1 MDDIDQSE
9 IYDPSINS
17 FSQVGSVIDHPLFLQ
32 SEIQGCLDVGDP
44 NYECSI
50 CGACFWLLERV
61 ERESTVNRPVFTV
74 CCSKGKIQLPYLQT
88 PPDLLYD
95 LINGH
100 DRKSL
105 YFQKNIRSYNSMF
118 AFTSLGGKVMDSVND
133 GRGPPQ
139 FIISGQNYHRIGSL
153 LPVAGEKPKFAQ
165 LYVYDTQ
172 HEIMHRQRIF
182 GQTSEIDKELI
193 TELLQMIDTHNVIA
207 QSFRRVRELYEC
219 HPSEIFSL
227 KLYSQRNVDRR
238 MYSAPSCD
246 EVAALIIGDFDSS
259 DHGRDIIVRSTG
271 GRLQR
276 IYETHALY
284 WPLQYPLLFPY
295 GEDGYQPNIG
305 YRGQPLEYVP
315 GRRTR
320 VSLREFIC
328 FCLQIREHEDGIIH
342 KSRRLFQQFVVDCFT
357 MIESQRLYEIRMKQS
372 TIRGEVLQGIE
383 EAMRR
388 GDDEASS
395 IGTRIILPSSF
406 TGSRRYMFNRCQD
419 AMAICKHFG
428 YPDLF
433 LTITCNPNWPEFQRF
448 TERERIPI
456 ADRPDISCRVF
467 HAKLKC
473 LLNDLKEGVFFGP
486 LNAGMYTIEFQ
497 KRGLPHAH
505 MLLWLNA
512 ESNLQSVEIVDEFIC
527 AELPNPQKFPS
538 LYNVVTKY
546 MIHGP
551 CGPLRPSSPCMKDG
565 KCSKFYP
572 KKFVDQTSFDEDG
585 YPIYRRRNMG
595 VTVKINDVDIDNR
608 FVVPYNPLLLMKYQ
622 AHINLEFCNKS
633 NVIKYLFK
641 YVNKGPDR
649 VTATV
654 GERYDVGQSSQV
666 VDEIKQYYD
675 CRYLSP
681 SESMWRIFAYDIHQR
696 WPSVQRLTFHLPN
709 QQHVV
714 FDDADITTHVY
725 LRNKDLLTMFTGWM
739 MANRRFSEGRSL
751 TYVEY
756 PGKFVYC
763 LRSREW
769 KPRQRGFSIGR
780 LSFAHPSSGELFY
793 MRMLLNVQRGC
804 TSFRSIRTVNGVT
817 YDTFQE
823 ACSAMGFLIDD
834 NEYVSAIKEV
844 AELAS
849 AAHLRRLFVM
859 LLLSG
864 SMGRPLLVWEQ
875 TWTYLSDDILY
886 RRRHELR
893 YPDLTMSQD
902 ELQTFCLL
910 EVERLLQ
917 SNGKSLR
924 NYAGMPV
931 PNNSL
936 VSQFSNLM
944 LLRELQYDTVSLSRE
959 HDADLLK
966 LNEEQRVVYD
976 KIIDCVSNK
985 KDGFFFVYGF
995 GGTGKTFLYRVL
1007 SARLRSEKKIVINV
1021 ASSGIASLLL
1031 PGGKTAHSMFN
1042 IPVDLTEDTVCR
1054 IKKDSPKAEV
1064 FRLADLIIWDE
1075 APMTNKLAFEAL
1087 DRTLRD
1093 IMVSVSDRN
1102 KDLPFGGKVVVLGGD
1117 FRQVLPVIPKGSR
1130 AEIVMASIN
1139 SSIIW
1144 KYCEVL
1150 RLTTNMRLA
1159 TGSEQST
1166 AQELR
1171 SFSDWILQIGEGRC
1185 GAVVN
1190 DKLFVDI
1197 PSDLII
1203 PVLENPVE
1211 DIVNTIYPNLVQ
1223 NFCDPS
1229 FFQDRAI
1236 LAPTVENV
1244 EEINNYI
1251 VDLLPGKEKSYLS
1264 ADSICGSDAY
1274 SDVDVDWIT
1283 VEFLN
1288 QIRCS
1293 GLPNHL
1299 LKLKI
1304 GVPIILLRNIDPA
1317 GGLCNGTRLVVR
1329 DLGTNVIGADIVSGS
1344 NVGDK
1349 VFITRMNMIPSDT
1362 VIPFKFQRRQFLVSL
1377 SFAMTINKSQG
1388 QTLSTVG
1395 LFLRRPVFS
1404 HGQLYVALS
1413 RVRNRNG
1420 LKILLCDE
1428 GLVDAAKT
1436 ENVVFKEVFDK
1447 I

>member
-1 MDDIDQSE
+1 
-9 IYDPSINS
+9 
-17 FSQVGSVIDHPLFLQ
+17 
-32 SEIQGCLDVGDP
+32 
-44 NYECSI
+44 
-50 CGACFWLLERV
+50 
-61 ERESTVNRPVFTV
+61 
-74 CCSKGKIQLPYLQT
+74 
-88 PPDLLYD
+88 
-95 LINGH
+95 
-100 DRKSL
+100 
-105 YFQKNIRSYNSMF
+105 
-118 AFTSLGGKVMDSVND
+118 
-133 GRGPPQ
+133 
-139 FIISGQNYHRIGSL
+139 
-153 LPVAGEKPKFAQ
+153 
-165 LYVYDTQ
+165 
-172 HEIMHRQRIF
+172 
-182 GQTSEIDKELI
+182 
-193 TELLQMIDTHNVIA
+193 
-207 QSFRRVRELYEC
+207 
-219 HPSEIFSL
+219 
-227 KLYSQRNVDRR
+227 
-238 MYSAPSCD
+238 
-246 EVAALIIGDFDSS
+246 
-259 DHGRDIIVRSTG
+259 
-271 GRLQR
+271 
-276 IYETHALY
+276 
-284 WPLQYPLLFPY
+284 
-295 GEDGYQPNIG
+295 
-305 YRGQPLEYVP
+305 
-315 GRRTR
+315 
-320 VSLREFIC
+320 
-328 FCLQIREHEDGIIH
+328 
-342 KSRRLFQQFVVDCFT
+342 

-383 EAMRR
+383 EAMRC

-395 IGTRIILPSSF
+395 IGTRVIFPSSF
-406 TGSRRYMFNRCQD
+406 TGGRRYMFNRCQD
-419 AMAICKHFG
+419 AMEICKHFG

-456 ADRPDISCRVF
+456 TDRPDISCRVF

-473 LLNDLKEGVFFGP
+473 LLSDLKEGVFFGP
-486 LNAGMYTIEFQ
+486 LSAT
-497 KRGLPHAH
+497 
-505 MLLWLNA
+505 
-512 ESNLQSVEIVDEFIC
+512 
-527 AELPNPQKFPS
+527 

-551 CGPLRPSSPCMKDG
+551 CGRLRPSSPCMKDG

-572 KKFVDQTSFDEDG
+572 KRFVDQTSFDEDG
-585 YPIYRRRNMG
+585 YPIYRHRNMG

-641 YVNKGPDR
+641 YINKGPDR
-649 VTATV
+649 VTTTV
-654 GERYDVGQSSQV
+654 GETYHVGESSQV

-681 SESMWRIFAYDIHQR
+681 SESMWRIFAYDIHHR

-725 LRNKDLLTMFTGWM
+725 LRNKDLLTMFTSWM
-739 MANRRFSEGRSL
+739 MANRRFPDGRSL

-763 LRSREW
+763 SNSREW

-793 MRMLLNVQRGC
+793 MQMLLNVQKGY

-834 NEYVSAIKEV
+834 KEYVSAIKEV
-844 AELAS
+844 VEVVS
-849 AAHLRRLFVM
+849 AAQLRRLFVM

-864 SMGRPLLVWEQ
+864 SMGRPLSVWEQ
-875 TWTYLSDDILY
+875 TWAYLSDDILY
-886 RRRHELR
+886 RRRHELQ

-910 EVERLLQ
+910 EIEKLLQ

-936 VSQFSNLM
+936 VSQSSNLM
-944 LLRELQYDTVSLSRE
+944 LLRELQYDTVSLTRE
-959 HDADLLK
+959 HDANILK

-985 KDGFFFVYGF
+985 RHRFFFVYGF

-1007 SARLRSEKKIVINV
+1007 SAGLRSEKKIVINI

-1042 IPVDLTEDTVCR
+1042 IPVELTEDTICR
-1054 IKKDSPKAEV
+1054 IKKDSAKADV
-1064 FRLADLIIWDE
+1064 VQLADLIIWDE
-1075 APMTNKLAFEAL
+1075 ALMANKLAFEAL

-1093 IMVSVSDRN
+1093 IMISVSDRN

-1117 FRQVLPVIPKGSR
+1117 FRQVLPVIPKG
-1130 AEIVMASIN
+1130 
-1139 SSIIW
+1139 
-1144 KYCEVL
+1144 
-1150 RLTTNMRLA
+1150 
-1159 TGSEQST
+1159 
-1166 AQELR
+1166 
-1171 SFSDWILQIGEGRC
+1171 RC
-1185 GAVVN
+1185 GTVVN

-1197 PSDLII
+1197 HSDLII

-1211 DIVNTIYPNLVQ
+1211 DI
-1223 NFCDPS
+1223 
-1229 FFQDRAI
+1229 DRAI
-1236 LAPTVENV
+1236 LAPTIDNV

-1251 VDLLPGKEKSYLS
+1251 VDLLPGEEKNYLS
-1264 ADSICGSDAY
+1264 ADSICGSDVY
-1274 SDVDVDWIT
+1274 SDVDVDWIN

-1293 GLPNHL
+1293 GLPNHS

-1304 GVPIILLRNIDPA
+1304 GVLIILLRNIDPA

-1329 DLGTNVIGADIVSGS
+1329 DLGRNVISADIVSGS

-1362 VIPFKFQRRQFLVSL
+1362 VIPFKFQRRQFPVSL

-1395 LFLRRPVFS
+1395 LFLRRPVFC
-1404 HGQLYVALS
+1404 HGQLCVALS

-1428 GLVDAAKT
+1428 GLVDPIRT
-1436 ENVVFKEVFDK
+1436 ENVVFTEVFYK

>member
-1 MDDIDQSE
+1 MSDNSVRAREYRRNCLKRKRTQTHHRNAREVLDSSVPVFSLNDYMENLFDVSQNVNQSSHLTLSDQSE

-17 FSQVGSVIDHPLFLQ
+17 FSQVGFVIDHPLFLQ

-61 ERESTVNRPVFTV
+61 ERESTVNRP
-74 CCSKGKIQLPYLQT
+74 I
-88 PPDLLYD
+88 LL
-95 LINGH
+95 
-100 DRKSL
+100 
-105 YFQKNIRSYNSMF
+105 MF

-172 HEIMHRQRIF
+172 HDNMHRQRIF

-227 KLYSQRNVDRR
+227 KLYSQRNVDRNVQC
-238 MYSAPSCD
+238 PSCD
-246 EVAALIIGDFDSS
+246 EVAALIVGDFDSS

-305 YRGQPLEYVP
+305 YRGQQLGYVP

-328 FCLQIREHEDGIIH
+328 FRLQIREHEDGIIH

-406 TGSRRYMFNRCQD
+406 TGGRRYMFNRCQD

-633 NVIKYLFK
+633 NV
-641 YVNKGPDR
+641 
-649 VTATV
+649 
-654 GERYDVGQSSQV
+654 
-666 VDEIKQYYD
+666 DEIKQYYD

-725 LRNKDLLTMFTGWM
+725 LRNKDLLTMFTG
-739 MANRRFSEGRSL
+739 
-751 TYVEY
+751 
-756 PGKFVYC
+756 
-763 LRSREW
+763 
-769 KPRQRGFSIGR
+769 
-780 LSFAHPSSGELFY
+780 
-793 MRMLLNVQRGC
+793 
-804 TSFRSIRTVNGVT
+804 
-817 YDTFQE
+817 
-823 ACSAMGFLIDD
+823 
-834 NEYVSAIKEV
+834 
-844 AELAS
+844 
-849 AAHLRRLFVM
+849 
-859 LLLSG
+859 
-864 SMGRPLLVWEQ
+864 
-875 TWTYLSDDILY
+875 
-886 RRRHELR
+886 
-893 YPDLTMSQD
+893 
-902 ELQTFCLL
+902 
-910 EVERLLQ
+910 
-917 SNGKSLR
+917 
-924 NYAGMPV
+924 
-931 PNNSL
+931 
-936 VSQFSNLM
+936 
-944 LLRELQYDTVSLSRE
+944 
-959 HDADLLK
+959 
-966 LNEEQRVVYD
+966 
-976 KIIDCVSNK
+976 
-985 KDGFFFVYGF
+985 
-995 GGTGKTFLYRVL
+995 
-1007 SARLRSEKKIVINV
+1007 
-1021 ASSGIASLLL
+1021 
-1031 PGGKTAHSMFN
+1031 
-1042 IPVDLTEDTVCR
+1042 
-1054 IKKDSPKAEV
+1054 
-1064 FRLADLIIWDE
+1064 
-1075 APMTNKLAFEAL
+1075 
-1087 DRTLRD
+1087 
-1093 IMVSVSDRN
+1093 
-1102 KDLPFGGKVVVLGGD
+1102 
-1117 FRQVLPVIPKGSR
+1117 
-1130 AEIVMASIN
+1130 
-1139 SSIIW
+1139 
-1144 KYCEVL
+1144 
-1150 RLTTNMRLA
+1150 
-1159 TGSEQST
+1159 
-1166 AQELR
+1166 
-1171 SFSDWILQIGEGRC
+1171 
-1185 GAVVN
+1185 
-1190 DKLFVDI
+1190 
-1197 PSDLII
+1197 
-1203 PVLENPVE
+1203 
-1211 DIVNTIYPNLVQ
+1211 
-1223 NFCDPS
+1223 
-1229 FFQDRAI
+1229 
-1236 LAPTVENV
+1236 
-1244 EEINNYI
+1244 
-1251 VDLLPGKEKSYLS
+1251 
-1264 ADSICGSDAY
+1264 
-1274 SDVDVDWIT
+1274 
-1283 VEFLN
+1283 
-1288 QIRCS
+1288 
-1293 GLPNHL
+1293 
-1299 LKLKI
+1299 
-1304 GVPIILLRNIDPA
+1304 
-1317 GGLCNGTRLVVR
+1317 
-1329 DLGTNVIGADIVSGS
+1329 
-1344 NVGDK
+1344 
-1349 VFITRMNMIPSDT
+1349 
-1362 VIPFKFQRRQFLVSL
+1362 
-1377 SFAMTINKSQG
+1377 
-1388 QTLSTVG
+1388 
-1395 LFLRRPVFS
+1395 
-1404 HGQLYVALS
+1404 
-1413 RVRNRNG
+1413 
-1420 LKILLCDE
+1420 
-1428 GLVDAAKT
+1428 
-1436 ENVVFKEVFDK
+1436 
-1447 I
+1447 

>member
-61 ERESTVNRPVFTV
+61 ERDSTVNRPIFTV
-74 CCSKGKIQLPYLQT
+74 CCSKGKIQLPYLQKSS
-88 PPDLLYD
+88 DLLYD

-100 DRKSL
+100 DSKSL

-118 AFTSLGGKVMDSVND
+118 AFTSLGSKVLDSVND
-133 GRGPPQ
+133 ERGPPQ

-153 LPVAGEKPKFAQ
+153 LPDAGEKPKFAQ

-172 HEIMHRQRIF
+172 HEIMHRQQIF

-193 TELLQMIDTHNVIA
+193 TKLLQMIDIHNVIA
-207 QSFRRVRELYEC
+207 QSFRRVKEFYEC

-246 EVAALIIGDFDSS
+246 EVAALIVGDFDSS

-271 GRLQR
+271 GWLQR

-295 GEDGYQPNIG
+295 GEDGYQLNIG
-305 YRGQPLEYVP
+305 YRGQQLGYVP

-328 FCLQIREHEDGIIH
+328 LRLQIREHEDGIIH
-342 KSRRLFQQFVVDCFT
+342 KCRRLFQQFVVDCFT

-406 TGSRRYMFNRCQD
+406 TGGRRYMFNRCQN
-419 AMAICKHFG
+419 AM
-428 YPDLF
+428 
-433 LTITCNPNWPEFQRF
+433 RF

-473 LLNDLKEGVFFGP
+473 LLSDLKEGVFFGP
-486 LNAGMYTIEFQ
+486 FNAGMYTIEFQ
-497 KRGLPHAH
+497 KRGLPYAH
-505 MLLWLNA
+505 MLLWLNG

-572 KKFVDQTSFDEDG
+572 KRFVDQTSFDEDG

-654 GERYDVGQSSQV
+654 GERYDVGESSQV

-681 SESMWRIFAYDIHQR
+681 SESMWRIFAYDIYQR

-751 TYVEY
+751 TYIEY

-804 TSFRSIRTVNGVT
+804 TSFRRIRTVNGVT

-834 NEYVSAIKEV
+834 KEYVSAIKEV

-849 AAHLRRLFVM
+849 AAQLRRLFVM

-886 RRRHELR
+886 RRRHELQ

-910 EVERLLQ
+910 EIERLLQ

-944 LLRELQYDTVSLSRE
+944 LLREL
-959 HDADLLK
+959 
-966 LNEEQRVVYD
+966 
-976 KIIDCVSNK
+976 
-985 KDGFFFVYGF
+985 F

-1042 IPVDLTEDTVCR
+1042 IPVDLTEDTVCQ

-1064 FRLADLIIWDE
+1064 FRLADFIFWDE

-1093 IMVSVSDRN
+1093 IMVSNSDRN

-1150 RLTTNMRLA
+1150 QLTKNMRLA
-1159 TGSEQST
+1159 IGSEQST

-1185 GAVVN
+1185 GTVVN

-1197 PSDLII
+1197 PSNLII

-1211 DIVNTIYPNLVQ
+1211 DI

-1236 LAPTVENV
+1236 LAPTVDNV

-1251 VDLLPGKEKSYLS
+1251 VDLLPGEEKNYLS

-1317 GGLCNGTRLVVR
+1317 GGLCNGTRLVMR

-1362 VIPFKFQRRQFLVSL
+1362 VIPFKFQRRQFPVSL
-1377 SFAMTINKSQG
+1377 LFAMTINKSQG

-1395 LFLRRPVFS
+1395 LFLRCPVFS

-1428 GLVDAAKT
+1428 GLVDAART
-1436 ENVVFKEVFDK
+1436 ENVVFKKVFDK

>member
-9 IYDPSINS
+9 IYDPSVNS
-17 FSQVGSVIDHPLFLQ
+17 FSQVGSVIDHLLFLQ
-32 SEIQGCLDVGDP
+32 SEIQG
-44 NYECSI
+44 
-50 CGACFWLLERV
+50 
-61 ERESTVNRPVFTV
+61 
-74 CCSKGKIQLPYLQT
+74 KISVTLSPKA
-88 PPDLLYD
+88 PDLLYN
-95 LINGH
+95 LING
-100 DRKSL
+100 DDSKSL

-118 AFTSLGGKVMDSVND
+118 AFTSLGGKVLDSVND

-153 LPVAGEKPKFAQ
+153 LPNAGEKPKFAQ
-165 LYVYDTQ
+165 LYIYDTQ

-207 QSFRRVRELYEC
+207 QSFRKVKEFYQC

-246 EVAALIIGDFDSS
+246 EVAALIVGDFDSS
-259 DHGRDIIVRSTG
+259 DHGRDII
-271 GRLQR
+271 
-276 IYETHALY
+276 
-284 WPLQYPLLFPY
+284 
-295 GEDGYQPNIG
+295 
-305 YRGQPLEYVP
+305 
-315 GRRTR
+315 
-320 VSLREFIC
+320 
-328 FCLQIREHEDGIIH
+328 IRKHEDGIIH
-342 KSRRLFQQFVVDCFT
+342 KCRRLFQQFVVDCFT

-406 TGSRRYMFNRCQD
+406 TGDRRYIGSQSES
-419 AMAICKHFG
+419 
-428 YPDLF
+428 
-433 LTITCNPNWPEFQRF
+433 EFPSL
-448 TERERIPI
+448 I
-456 ADRPDISCRVF
+456 PDISCRVF

-473 LLNDLKEGVFFGP
+473 LLSDLKEGVFFGP

-505 MLLWLNA
+505 MLLWLNG
-512 ESNLQSVEIVDEFIC
+512 ESNLQSVEIVDKFIC

-551 CGPLRPSSPCMKDG
+551 CGALRPSSPCMKDG

-572 KKFVDQTSFDEDG
+572 KRFVDQTSFDEDG

-654 GERYDVGQSSQV
+654 RERYDVGESSQV

-714 FDDADITTHVY
+714 FDDADSTTHVY
-725 LRNKDLLTMFTGWM
+725 LRNRDLLTMFTGWM
-739 MANRRFSEGRSL
+739 MANRRFMEGRSL

-763 LRSREW
+763 LKSREW

-834 NEYVSAIKEV
+834 NKYVSAIKEV

-849 AAHLRRLFVM
+849 AAQLRRLFVI

-875 TWTYLSDDILY
+875 TWAYLSDDILY
-886 RRRHELR
+886 HRRHELQ

-902 ELQTFCLL
+902 ELQMFGLL
-910 EVERLLQ
+910 EIEKLLQ

-931 PNNSL
+931 PDNSL

-959 HDADLLK
+959 HDANILK

-976 KIIDCVSNK
+976 KVIDCVLNK
-985 KDGFFFVYGF
+985 RHGFFFVYGF

-1042 IPVDLTEDTVCR
+1042 IPVELTEDTVCR

-1064 FRLADLIIWDE
+1064 FRIADLIIWDE

-1102 KDLPFGGKVVVLGGD
+1102 KNLPFGGKVVVLGGD

-1139 SSIIW
+1139 SSVLW

-1150 RLTTNMRLA
+1150 QLTKNMRLGI
-1159 TGSEQST
+1159 GSEQSS

-1171 SFSDWILQIGEGRC
+1171 LFSDWILQIGE
-1185 GAVVN
+1185 
-1190 DKLFVDI
+1190 
-1197 PSDLII
+1197 
-1203 PVLENPVE
+1203 VE

-1223 NFCDPS
+1223 NFSDPS

-1236 LAPTVENV
+1236 LAPTVDNV

-1251 VDLLPGKEKSYLS
+1251 VDLLPGEEKNYLS

-1293 GLPNHL
+1293 GLPNHS

-1344 NVGDK
+1344 KVGDK
-1349 VFITRMNMIPSDT
+1349 VFITRMSMIPSDT
-1362 VIPFKFQRRQFLVSL
+1362 VIPFKFQRRQFPVSL

-1395 LFLRRPVFS
+1395 LFLHRPVFS

-1428 GLVDAAKT
+1428 GLDDAGRT
-1436 ENVVFKEVFDK
+1436 ENVVFKKVFDK